1 MMRKLLVDDGAF
13 KGLHCSVCK
22 KPLENEERVVE
33 STEIFGRWMCMK
45 CFYDREKRIQLATRM
60 WG

>member
-22 KPLENEERVVE
+22 KDLENEERVVE
-33 STEIFGRWMCMK
+33 STEIFGRMMCMK
-45 CFYDREKRIQLATRM
+45 CFYDREKRRHLATRM